1 MPPIR
6 CDDSANKSLYDKEGN
21 AKQIII
27 QKEEKTPYAG
37 KQLIALLD
45 KTSPKYQITLS

>member
-6 CDDSANKSLYDKEGN
+6 CDDSANKNLYDKEGN

-27 QKEEKTPYAG
+27 QKEERRRRTPASNSSLCWTRLRPST
-37 KQLIALLD
+37 K
-45 KTSPKYQITLS
+45 SR